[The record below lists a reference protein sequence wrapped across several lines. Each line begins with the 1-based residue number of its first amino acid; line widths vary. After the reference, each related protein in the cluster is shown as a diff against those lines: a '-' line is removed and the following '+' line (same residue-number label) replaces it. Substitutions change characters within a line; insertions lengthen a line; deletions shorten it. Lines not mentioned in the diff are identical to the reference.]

1 MSRVIFSTGAK
12 GEIIRGMQSRLS
24 LPPSQIDGQYGKITA
39 QAVNAFQA
47 ANSLPATSEVDEDT
61 WAKLMQAPIP
71 EVKERALQ
79 LTAAFEGHGFSLAQ
93 GNFDGAGITWGIIGF
108 TLAGGEL
115 GRILK
120 QVAAD
125 HPGMLQDA
133 FGGSAA
139 QLLAVLDAT
148 PAQQIAFA
156 DSVSLGASKTALA
169 EPWLS
174 GFRQLGEQ
182 SAVQQLQ
189 LSAVDRNYFQPA
201 LLTAGRFNL
210 NAELG
215 IALAFD
221 IHVQNGG
228 ISAAAEQQIRQTMAD
243 HPSDREQDLRV
254 AIANAVAD
262 NATNVRFREDVRQ
275 RKLTVAT
282 GSGQVNG
289 GMFVLRNWGLSD
301 LPLPPAPS

>member
-1 MSRVIFSTGAK
+1 MSRVIFSTGVK

-39 QAVNAFQA
+39 QAVSVFQS
-47 ANSLPATSEVDEDT
+47 ANSLPSTGEVDQDT
-61 WAKLMQAPIP
+61 WTRLMQAPMP

-120 QVAAD
+120 QVAAN
-125 HPGMLQDA
+125 HPDILQDA
-133 FGGSAA
+133 FGASAA

-156 DSVSLGASKTALA
+156 DSISLGASKTALA

-174 GFRQLGEQ
+174 GFRNLGEQ

-189 LSAVDRNYFQPA
+189 LAAVDRNYFQPA
-201 LLTAGRFNL
+201 LLTARRFNL

-275 RKLTVAT
+275 RKMTVAT
-282 GSGQVNG
+282 GAGQVHG

-301 LPLPPAPS
+301 LPFSPPAP

>member
-1 MSRVIFSTGAK
+1 MGRVVFATGAK
-12 GEIIRGMQSRLS
+12 GDIIRGLQSRLS

-39 QAVNAFQA
+39 QAVSAFQTA
-47 ANSLPATSEVDEDT
+47 SGFPSTGEVDEDT
-61 WAKLMQAPIP
+61 WARLMQAPMP
-71 EVKERALQ
+71 QVKERALQ

-115 GRILK
+115 RTILK
-120 QVAAD
+120 QTAAD
-125 HPGMLQDA
+125 HPGMLEDA
-133 FGGSAA
+133 FGDGAA
-139 QLLAVLDAT
+139 QLLGILDAAR
-148 PAQQIAFA
+148 AQQIAFA
-156 DSVSLGASKTALA
+156 DSISQGASKAVLA

-174 GFRQLGEQ
+174 GFRRLGEQ

-201 LLTAGRFNL
+201 LLTARRFNL

-228 ISAAAEQQIRQTMAD
+228 ISASAARQIQETIAD

-262 NATNVRFREDVRQ
+262 NATNLRFREDVRQ
-275 RKLTVAT
+275 RKMTVAT
-282 GSGQVNG
+282 GSGLVHG
-289 GMFVLRNWGLSD
+289 GMFVLRNWGLSE
-301 LPLPPAPS
+301 LPFPQAT